1 MEQTVFSFGKKKTDQ
16 SQLDMENLSTQTS
29 PWNAYLKIAFRFIFI
44 FFILFIVLLDW
55 SVNTILS
62 YLYYDGHM
70 STFLDMVIS
79 WTGKHLFHIQYTIIS
94 PYDGQHND
102 RTYVYLLYFTM
113 AVVAALGAIIWSVLD
128 RKRTNYQTLY
138 YWLTALIRYYLAF
151 TLFIFALEKFFK
163 MQFPDLGFYTLT
175 ESLGDMSPMNLAWA
189 FYGYSYGYNVFM
201 GMAECAALFLLF
213 RRTTT
218 FGAMLTLATLANVMA
233 VNYNYDVHAK
243 MYPTALF
250 MMAFFLLLRD
260 INRLIRFFFTGQ
272 AISLPVIKAPV
283 FKKRW
288 MNISKTVLK
297 FLVIGYYII
306 FPVKDYFGYKEDSE
320 ERRKAKSK
328 ISGVYD
334 VVSYVVNKD
343 TLSNE
348 DPLRWNQIV
357 IGDKMIEGARLSG
370 DSIAFISVSMKK
382 KEIFVS
388 EDQAALY
395 AKMQE
400 IYNEQGMDIW
410 GSKMDSILIARQME
424 SSLHFELTDP
434 TTLKLKGMIKSDSV
448 FITARRK
455 PIDIKNFRLMKR
467 RFHWITEAS
476 YIY

>member
-1 MEQTVFSFGKKKTDQ
+1 
-16 SQLDMENLSTQTS
+16 MENLPAQTL
-29 PWNAYLKIAFRFIFI
+29 PWNVYQKVTFRFIFI

-62 YLYYDGHM
+62 YIYYDGHL
-70 STFLDMVIS
+70 SNFLDTVIS
-79 WTGKHLFHIQYTIIS
+79 WTGKHLFHIPYTIIS

-102 RTYVYLLYFTM
+102 RVYIYLLYFII
-113 AVVAALGAIIWSVLD
+113 AVVAALGAITWSVLD

-138 YWLTALIRYYLAF
+138 YWLTAIIRYYLAF

-189 FYGYSYGYNVFM
+189 FFGYSYGYNVFM
-201 GMAECAALFLLF
+201 GIAECAALFLLF
-213 RRTTT
+213 RRTMT
-218 FGAMLTLATLANVMA
+218 FGAILTLATLANVVA

-250 MMAFFLLLRD
+250 VMAFFLLLRD
-260 INRLIRFFFTGQ
+260 ANRLIRFFFTGQ

-306 FPVKDYFGYKEDSE
+306 FPVKDYFDYKKNSE
-320 ERRKAKSK
+320 EKDKAKSK
-328 ISGVYD
+328 IAGVYD
-334 VVSYVVNKD
+334 VVSFVVNKD

-348 DPLRWNQIV
+348 NPLRWNQLV
-357 IGDKMIEGARLSG
+357 IGDRMIEAVRLRG
-370 DSIAFISVSMKK
+370 DSIAFVYVSVDK
-382 KEIFVS
+382 KEIIVS
-388 EDQAALY
+388 GDQTNLY

-400 IYNEQGMDIW
+400 IYNEQGINIW
-410 GSKMDSILIARQME
+410 DKMDSILIARQIE
-424 SSLHFELTDP
+424 SSLNFELSDS
-434 TTLKLKGMIKSDSV
+434 TTLKLKGIVKNDSV
-448 FITARRK
+448 FITAKRK
-455 PIDIKNFRLMKR
+455 PLDIKNFRLMKR